1 MLKETT
7 RPGCGDTGEAAVQFM
22 EAGIQGVGA
31 VRGESPF
38 PGLIGG
44 KTDSPGGASVP
55 KSWNGPALAGGG
67 NERGLKFRLLNRIG
81 VGGGAGQD
89 GFEPAPL
96 GHNGNS
102 RRSQRAAGLEEKQD
116 QREKKQGTSSEHR

>member
-44 KTDSPGGASVP
+44 NTDSPGGAS
-55 KSWNGPALAGGG
+55 AL
-67 NERGLKFRLLNRIG
+67 KQKLNVLPWPNVLSIQILPPCPSTIPFAIASPR
-81 VGGGAGQD
+81 
-89 GFEPAPL
+89 PAPSL
-96 GHNGNS
+96 S
-102 RRSQRAAGLEEKQD
+102 VRDDCQ
-116 QREKKQGTSSEHR
+116 